1 MVNPIVNRA
10 IVLHRGRDRDKRAL
24 VLFLFGLVLILVDFW
39 PSIHKLEARHYGLQP
54 DSHQQLI
61 WTASNLQKIN
71 CIPLSS
77 NGIRNKGIAARY
89 ALFLFEPLAINRAS
103 QRDLE
108 LLPGIGVQLAKNIR
122 EFIAIHGTL
131 DSVEDLHKISG
142 IGPKKA
148 KQLQPLITFV
158 QDE

>member
-1 MVNPIVNRA
+1 MVNPIADRV

-39 PSIHKLEARHYGLQP
+39 PSVHKLETRHYGLQP
-54 DSHQQLI
+54 DSHKQLI
-61 WTASNLQKIN
+61 WTAPNQKKAN
-71 CIPLSS
+71 FIPLSS
-77 NGIRNKGIAARY
+77 NGIRNKAIAARY

-103 QRDLE
+103 QQDLE
-108 LLPGIGVQLAKNIR
+108 LLPGVGIQLAKNIR
-122 EFIAIHGTL
+122 EFIAMHGTL

-148 KQLQPLITFV
+148 QQLQPLITFV